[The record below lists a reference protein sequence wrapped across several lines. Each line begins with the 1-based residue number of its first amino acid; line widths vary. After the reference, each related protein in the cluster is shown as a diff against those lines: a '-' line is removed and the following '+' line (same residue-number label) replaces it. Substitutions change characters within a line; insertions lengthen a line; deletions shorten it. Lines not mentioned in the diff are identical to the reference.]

1 MSRFHQR
8 LQERLHDPEFAA
20 GYQEMESELQLVP
33 ALDLLREQA
42 HLSTGDLAARMGRQR
57 AAISRLFNAARPNP
71 TLETITDLLRALGVT
86 AEVRL
91 RPSHEGEPPIK
102 VETPAS

>member
-8 LQERLHDPEFAA
+8 LQKRLRDPEFAA
-20 GYQEMESELQLVP
+20 GYQEMESELQLVE
-33 ALDLLREQA
+33 ALNSLREQA
-42 HLSTGDLAARMGRQR
+42 HLSTEELAARMGRQR
-57 AAISRLFNAARPNP
+57 TAVSRLFNAARPNP
-71 TLETITDLLRALGVT
+71 TLETITDLLRAMGVT

-102 VETPAS
+102 VETTAS

>member
-1 MSRFHQR
+1 
-8 LQERLHDPEFAA
+8 
-20 GYQEMESELQLVP
+20 
-33 ALDLLREQA
+33 
-42 HLSTGDLAARMGRQR
+42 MGRQR
-57 AAISRLFNAARPNP
+57 TAISRLFNAARPNP
-71 TLETITDLLRALGVT
+71 TLETVTDLLRALGVT

>member
-1 MSRFHQR
+1 MSRFQQR
-8 LQERLHDPEFAA
+8 LQERLRDPAFAA
-20 GYQEMESELQLVP
+20 GYQEMESELQLVQ

-42 HLSTGDLAARMGRQR
+42 HLSTEELAARMGRQR
-57 AAISRLFNAARPNP
+57 TAVSRLFNAARPNP
-71 TLETITDLLRALGVT
+71 TLETITGLLRALGVT